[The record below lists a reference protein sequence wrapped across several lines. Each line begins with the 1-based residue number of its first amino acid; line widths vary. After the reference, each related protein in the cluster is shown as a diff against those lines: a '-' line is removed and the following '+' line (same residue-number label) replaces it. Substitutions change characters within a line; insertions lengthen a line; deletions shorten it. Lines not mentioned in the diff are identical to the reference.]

1 MAKKKLEIIKPV
13 SKKKLGVVGAKEVK
27 KETKT
32 KDCKVLRD
40 PMFVGMDPSFNG
52 FAIVVLDQDANII
65 EQKLFASDSQKEP
78 EDRLIELEKEF
89 KFVPNIMC
97 LHSVCIEGP
106 SYASQGAYI
115 LQMGALHF
123 MIRIML
129 KKKGVDFKIV
139 APGTLKKFVTGD
151 GRAKKDL
158 MLLKVFKKWG
168 VEFDND
174 NLADAYS
181 LARMALED
189 FKNGNKQVPEQNSG
203 NKGNKK

>member
-1 MAKKKLEIIKPV
+1 MSKESDKKKGVLGARKF
-13 SKKKLGVVGAKEVK
+13 KKAE
-27 KETKT
+27 KT
-32 KDCKVLRD
+32 CDVLRD
-40 PMFVGMDPSFNG
+40 PMFVGMDPSYNG
-52 FAIVVLDQDANII
+52 FAIVVLDKDANII
-65 EQKLFASDSQKEP
+65 EQKLFGSNSEET
-78 EDRLIELEKEF
+78 EDRLMELEKEF
-89 KFVPNIMC
+89 KFIPNIVC

-106 SYASQGAYI
+106 SYASNGAFV

-129 KKKGVDFKIV
+129 KKREINYSII

-168 VEFDND
+168 VEFADD

-181 LARMALED
+181 LARLALE
-189 FKNGNKQVPEQNSG
+189 NYLNETSKQVS
-203 NKGNKK
+203 KSSK

>member
-1 MAKKKLEIIKPV
+1 MAKKEDIG
-13 SKKKLGVVGAKEVK
+13 KKKGVLGARKFEKVEKLK
-27 KETKT
+27 K
-32 KDCKVLRD
+32 DLRD
-40 PMFVGMDPSFNG
+40 PMFVGMDPSYNG
-52 FAIVVLDQDANII
+52 FAIVVLDKDANII
-65 EQKLFASDSQKEP
+65 EQKLFGSENEEV

-106 SYASQGAYI
+106 SYASNGAFV
-115 LQMGALHF
+115 LQMGALHY
-123 MIRIML
+123 MIRLML
-129 KKKGVDFKIV
+129 KRKKVDYKII
-139 APGTLKKFVTGD
+139 APGTLKKFVTGT

-168 VEFDND
+168 VEFDDD

-189 FKNGNKQVPEQNSG
+189 FKNGNKQVPEQTSG
-203 NKGNKK
+203 RKGNKKE

>member
-1 MAKKKLEIIKPV
+1 MAKKLEIIKPV
-13 SKKKLGVVGAKEVK
+13 SQKKKGVIGAQKQIK
-27 KETKT
+27 KVEKNNN
-32 KDCKVLRD
+32 DLRD
-40 PMFVGMDPSFNG
+40 PMFVGMDPSYNG

-65 EQKLFASDSQKEP
+65 EQKLFGSESEEV

-89 KFVPNIMC
+89 KFIPNIIS

-106 SYASQGAYI
+106 SFASKGAFV
-115 LQMGALHF
+115 LQMGALHY
-123 MIRIML
+123 MIRLML
-129 KKKGVDFKIV
+129 KRKKIQYQVV

-189 FKNGNKQVPEQNSG
+189 FKNGNKQVPEQTSG
-203 NKGNKK
+203 RKGNKKE

>member
-13 SKKKLGVVGAKEVK
+13 SKKKLGVVGAKEKV
-27 KETKT
+27 ETKS
-32 KDCKVLRD
+32 CRNILRD

-52 FAIVVLDQDANII
+52 FAIVVLDKDGEII
-65 EQKLFASDSQKEP
+65 EQKLFGSDSKSEP
-78 EDRLIELEKEF
+78 EDRLIELESEF
-89 KFVPNIMC
+89 DFIPNIVC

-129 KKKGVDFKIV
+129 KRRDVPFKVV

-158 MLLKVFKKWG
+158 MLLKVYKKWG

-181 LARMALED
+181 LARLALED
-189 FKNGNKQVPEQNSG
+189 YNNGNKQVPEQDSG
-203 NKGNKK
+203 KQGDKKE